1 MAFPTLCALGARG
14 DNPPAMRVDGN
25 ILIKPPSRGILTI
38 VQAVKIRV
46 GKVVVAMVKKAYSL
60 SNTKWMHKY
69 HIVFTLKCRRKIIY
83 NQIRDDICLF
93 LEIEKHMRSYNPC
106 LSCSVH

>member
-1 MAFPTLCALGARG
+1 MW
-14 DNPPAMRVDGN
+14 VDGN
-25 ILIKPPSRGILTI
+25 MLIKPLSQGILTI
-38 VQAVKIRV
+38 VQAVNIRV
-46 GKVVVAMVKKAYSL
+46 GKVVVAMAKKAYSL
-60 SNTKWMHKY
+60 SRTKWMYKY

-93 LEIEKHMRSYNPC
+93 SEIEKHMRSYNPC

>member
-1 MAFPTLCALGARG
+1 
-14 DNPPAMRVDGN
+14 
-25 ILIKPPSRGILTI
+25 
-38 VQAVKIRV
+38 
-46 GKVVVAMVKKAYSL
+46 MVKKAYSL